1 MTKTMTLNSK
11 YVSGGTAP
19 MLVFGLVFL
28 LAPIG
33 ATLSAQDARTVT
45 EPVVPP
51 VCMVLKAKLAAP
63 KGIERSD
70 ELRLDTERIQKGID
84 KCGKGRALELAPDD
98 DRDAFLSGPLK
109 LKKGVI
115 LLIDRGV
122 TLYGARDPE
131 LYEKS
136 SGSCGKVDHSKK
148 NNCNA
153 LITVKRA
160 DDAGIMGEGTIDGRG
175 GSKLLLF
182 DETGIGK
189 ESISSWWDL
198 ANDARIGGRQQVPRM
213 IDTDHSNNF
222 TLYKITLKN
231 SPNFHVSFHKGDGFT
246 AWGVKIDTPKTAR
259 NTDGLDPSGSKNITI
274 TQSWIRTG
282 DDNVAIKAGD
292 SPASNITVAHNH
304 FYYGH
309 GMSIGSETTGGV
321 SAVRVTDL
329 SIDGADNGLRIK
341 SNPSRGGVVSD
352 VVYDNV
358 CIRNS
363 KAPLIFD
370 TSYNL
375 PGDTKDK
382 WPEYKN
388 IILKNVRVS
397 GGGKVWFN
405 GVTTD
410 HRIQVQFDGVYLE
423 EPMKKYKPKAAHA
436 DFIFGPRPVNFML
449 SGDDT
454 TSKGDNGEGDLPACD
469 AMFAPFP
476 GTEKI
481 APNVVATT
489 K

>member
-1 MTKTMTLNSK
+1 MATNFNRDLGRT
-11 YVSGGTAP
+11 VSGCV
-19 MLVFGLVFL
+19 VFGLLGLF
-28 LAPIG
+28 APAVG
-33 ATLSAQDARTVT
+33 VMSAQDTRTVN
-45 EPVVPP
+45 EPVIPP
-51 VCMVLKAKLAAP
+51 VCLVLKAKLAAP
-63 KGIERSD
+63 KGTIERGD
-70 ELRLDTERIQKGID
+70 ELKLDTDRIQKGID
-84 KCGKGRALELAPDD
+84 KCGKGRALELASDD
-98 DRDAFLSGPLK
+98 NRDAFLSGPLK
-109 LKKGVI
+109 LKKGVT

-122 TLYGARDPE
+122 TLYGSRDPE
-131 LYEKS
+131 VYEKS

-148 NNCNA
+148 NNCYA

-160 DDAGIMGEGTIDGRG
+160 DDAGIMGDGTIDGRG

-198 ANDARIGGRQQVPRM
+198 ANDARVGGRQQVPRM

-246 AWGVKIDTPKTAR
+246 VWGIKIDTPKTAR

-274 TQSWIRTG
+274 AHSWIRTG

-321 SAVRVTDL
+321 TGVRVTDL

-375 PGDTKDK
+375 PGDKKDK

-388 IILKNVRVS
+388 IVLENVRVS

-405 GVTTD
+405 GVASD
-410 HRIQVQFDGVYLE
+410 HRIQVRFDGVYLE

-454 TSKGDNGEGDLPACD
+454 TSKGDNGEGDLPSCD
-469 AMFAPFP
+469 AMFVPFP
-476 GTEKI
+476 GDKI
-481 APNVVATT
+481 EPNPNVVA
-489 K
+489 KAK